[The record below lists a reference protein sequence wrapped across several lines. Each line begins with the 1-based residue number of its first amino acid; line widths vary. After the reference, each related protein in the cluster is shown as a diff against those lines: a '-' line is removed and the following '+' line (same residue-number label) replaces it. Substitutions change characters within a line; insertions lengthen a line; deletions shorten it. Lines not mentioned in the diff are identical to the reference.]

1 VILPHPSGS
10 KRDKPSVGV
19 ARLHLGY
26 STIAPER
33 DKKETRIAFAHIGME
48 YFNEP
53 EFQDPASWSAASYN
67 AHPIDSI
74 EPIPDDH
81 TAYRDAALECMKILR
96 SVDVFMSRA
105 TDPRLAWVAV
115 SCTLELTSTSKLTEA
130 EIARQLGVS
139 EHRLH
144 RALNKFTKLAN
155 LDPAGGLGP
164 LGSKRRDYPQRK
176 RPDPHC
182 REKIGLVFSNR
193 VD

>member
-1 VILPHPSGS
+1 
-10 KRDKPSVGV
+10 
-19 ARLHLGY
+19 
-26 STIAPER
+26 
-33 DKKETRIAFAHIGME
+33 ME

-53 EFQDPASWSAASYN
+53 GFQDPADWDIASYT

-74 EPIPDDH
+74 EPLPDH
-81 TAYRDAALECMKILR
+81 STSYRDAALECMKILR

-105 TDPRLAWVAV
+105 TDPRLAWTTV
-115 SCTLELTSTSKLTEA
+115 SHTIGLASTHGLSETQ
-130 EIARQLGVS
+130 IAHQLGVS

-144 RALNKFTKLAN
+144 RAMNKFTRLAN

-193 VD
+193 VDRVGIILRPGNPLRYLAGMSFVENRRQPDVPVP